1 MKKLFLPLAAVLLI
15 AASDGVR
22 ADNPAASVAEP
33 PKAQMPN
40 PAGQAPMVEM
50 PLKGDEPM
58 PIGMKKEGMMKED
71 VKKDY
76 KKKEP
81 MIEEM
86 MEKGETKK

>member
-1 MKKLFLPLAAVLLI
+1 MKKLFLPLAAILII
-15 AASDGVR
+15 AANDGAL

-33 PKAQMPN
+33 PKSSAN

-58 PIGMKKEGMMKED
+58 PTGMKKEGMMKED

-86 MEKGETKK
+86 MEKGETKE

>member
-1 MKKLFLPLAAVLLI
+1 MNKLYFMLAAVLI
-15 AASDGVR
+15 ASASYDVLG
-22 ADNPAASVAEP
+22 DDPAASVAEP
-33 PKAQMPN
+33 PNAGMPS
-40 PAGQAPMVEM
+40 PAGQAPVVEM
-50 PLKGDEPM
+50 PLKGNEPM

-76 KKKEP
+76 MKKEP